1 MDIKGIIIAVFLGWC
16 GGYRFYRNQYLLGI
30 VYFFTGGI
38 FGIGWIIDIV
48 SSIKYGKNSL
58 PQNNVV
64 ELNELKRIRTK
75 VVGVTFP
82 CIRETDLSRQEILK
96 EMPLWFI
103 KSLRKDYLR
112 VEYSEYN
119 GEPAYLVLR
128 NGDNIDI
135 GYLKKELAAKLAK
148 QYRDCIIK
156 VEDWE
161 INGGDDGLNYGCNIE
176 LVIYKG
182 KV

>member
-1 MDIKGIIIAVFLGWC
+1 MFRESFGKGV
-16 GGYRFYRNQYLLGI
+16 R
-30 VYFFTGGI
+30 
-38 FGIGWIIDIV
+38 
-48 SSIKYGKNSL
+48 
-58 PQNNVV
+58 
-64 ELNELKRIRTK
+64 
-75 VVGVTFP
+75 
-82 CIRETDLSRQEILK
+82 
-96 EMPLWFI
+96 
-103 KSLRKDYLR
+103 
-112 VEYSEYN
+112 N

-128 NGDNIDI
+128 NGDNIDL

-161 INGGDDGLNYGCNIE
+161 ITGGDEGRSYGCNIE